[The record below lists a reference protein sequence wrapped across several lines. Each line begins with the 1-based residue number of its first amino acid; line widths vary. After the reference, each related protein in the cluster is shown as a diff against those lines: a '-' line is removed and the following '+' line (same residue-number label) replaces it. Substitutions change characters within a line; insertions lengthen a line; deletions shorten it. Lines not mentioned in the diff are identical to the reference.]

1 VVFARRCA
9 ILPIIIDLSQETE
22 ALAQRRADAQRVT
35 VEDAVRQALE
45 ARANAAGISVCAG
58 LVRDGS
64 PKAIAARRARISQFV
79 QEIAAMP
86 VLDRRSQS
94 EIIDDLNAL

>member
-1 VVFARRCA
+1 M
-9 ILPIIIDLSQETE
+9 INLSRETE
-22 ALAQRRADAQRVT
+22 ALAQRLADVQRVT

-45 ARANAAGISVCAG
+45 ARANAAGITICAG
-58 LVRDGS
+58 PTRDGS
-64 PKAIAARRARISQFV
+64 PKAIAARRARVSQIV
-79 QEIAAMP
+79 QEIAAKP